1 MDGYFVHFL
10 APGGLDPMPM
20 DIVFVLDQSGSM
32 SGNKIK
38 QLHESMLKILDE
50 ISEQDRFM
58 LISFDDQLKFW
69 RNELVQATSSAIADA
84 KRFITSI
91 SARGSKS
98 HQNQS

>member
-69 RNELVQATSSAIADA
+69 RNELVQATSSVIADA